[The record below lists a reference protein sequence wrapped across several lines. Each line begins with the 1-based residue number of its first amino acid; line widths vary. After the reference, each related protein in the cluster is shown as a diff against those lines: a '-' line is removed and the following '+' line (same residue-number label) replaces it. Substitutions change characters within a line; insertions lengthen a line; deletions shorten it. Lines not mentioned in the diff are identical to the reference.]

1 MLTKS
6 ADFSQ
11 NATSL
16 QKGIRIKIWMKFE
29 ANQNLLNGVGG
40 KSLRDIKRDEEL
52 AESVGLDKPDD
63 SGLWRYF
70 IYNQFIIF
78 R

>member
-16 QKGIRIKIWMKFE
+16 QKGILIKIWMKFE

-40 KSLRDIKRDEEL
+40 QSLRDIKRDEEL
-52 AESVGLDKPDD
+52 AESVGLEKPEE
-63 SGLWRYF
+63 SEA
-70 IYNQFIIF
+70 
-78 R
+78 

>member
-11 NATSL
+11 NAKSL

-40 KSLRDIKRDEEL
+40 QSLRDIKRDEEL
-52 AESVGLDKPDD
+52 AESVGLEKPED
-63 SGLWRYF
+63 SEA
-70 IYNQFIIF
+70 
-78 R
+78 

>member
-16 QKGIRIKIWMKFE
+16 QKGIRIRIWMIFE
-29 ANQNLLNGVGG
+29 VNQNLLSGVGG
-40 KSLRDIKRDEEL
+40 QSLLDIKRDEDL
-52 AESVGLDKPDD
+52 AESVGLDKPEE
-63 SGLWRYF
+63 
-70 IYNQFIIF
+70 IN
-78 R
+78 

>member
-16 QKGIRIKIWMKFE
+16 QKGTRIRIWMIFE
-29 ANQNLLNGVGG
+29 VNQNLLNGVGG
-40 KSLRDIKRDEEL
+40 QSLRDIKRDEEL
-52 AESVGLDKPDD
+52 AESVGLEQPDD
-63 SGLWRYF
+63 SSF
-70 IYNQFIIF
+70 
-78 R
+78 

>member
-16 QKGIRIKIWMKFE
+16 QKGIRIRIWMIFE
-29 ANQNLLNGVGG
+29 VNQNLLNGVGG
-40 KSLRDIKRDEEL
+40 QSLRDIKRDEEL
-52 AESVGLDKPDD
+52 AESVGLEQPDD
-63 SGLWRYF
+63 SSF
-70 IYNQFIIF
+70 
-78 R
+78 

>member
-40 KSLRDIKRDEEL
+40 QSLRDIKRDEEL
-52 AESVGLDKPDD
+52 AESVGLEQPEEAA
-63 SGLWRYF
+63 
-70 IYNQFIIF
+70 
-78 R
+78 